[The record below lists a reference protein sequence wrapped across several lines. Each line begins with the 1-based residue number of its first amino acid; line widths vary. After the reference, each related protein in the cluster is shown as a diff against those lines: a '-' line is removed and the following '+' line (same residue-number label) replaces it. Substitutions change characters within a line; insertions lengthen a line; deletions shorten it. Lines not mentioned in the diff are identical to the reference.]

1 MGRGTHAGGHRRG
14 IGWQGALVLVVAGLL
29 FTTSARLAH
38 GTNLRTDRPDAVAL
52 ARSWDARVQ
61 EAQERVGGL
70 NAQVLLQTDAESKVN
85 TKVAALQREG
95 RLLAPGMGLDAVT
108 GSGYEV
114 TLDDAP
120 HDGPL
125 KDGVSPDDV
134 VVHQQDV
141 QAVVN
146 ALWAGGAEAMMLMDQ
161 RVISTSAVRCVG
173 NTLLLQGRVY
183 SPPFRIRAIGDPQRL
198 GDALRASRELQ
209 IYQQYVAPSRL
220 GCACGA
226 RAEHAGLRRH
236 HLVAVRHRGLVRR
249 RVKPVAATPSL
260 GAGWGPWPCASSS
273 STTTTASSG
282 RSSGTCRSWAP
293 SATSGATTP

>member
-1 MGRGTHAGGHRRG
+1 MSRGTHAGGRRRG
-14 IGWQGALVLVVAGLL
+14 VGWQGAVVLVVAGLL
-29 FTTSARLAH
+29 FTTSARLAR
-38 GTNLRTDRPDAVAL
+38 GTNLRTDRADAVAL

-61 EAQERVGGL
+61 DAQERVGGL
-70 NAQVLLQTDAESKVN
+70 NAQVLQQTDAESKVN
-85 TKVAALQREG
+85 SKVYALKRAEG
-95 RLLAPGMGLDAVT
+95 QLAPAMGLEPVT
-108 GSGYEV
+108 GLGYEV

-183 SPPFRIRAIGDPQRL
+183 SPPFVVKAVGDPQRL
-198 GDALRASRELQ
+198 SEALKASPELQ
-209 IYQQYVAPSRL
+209 IYQQYVALLHL
-220 GCACGA
+220 GWEA
-226 RAEHAGLRRH
+226 H
-236 HLVAVRHRGLVRR
+236 
-249 RVKPVAATPSL
+249 PVAELTLPGFTGTTSLRYATPV
-260 GAGWGPWPCASSS
+260 
-273 STTTTASSG
+273 
-282 RSSGTCRSWAP
+282 
-293 SATSGATTP
+293 ATGVG